1 MSNADFCVF
10 MFIAFIVA
18 LIIGTDNLLNLEGAI
33 ASIILAGCQT
43 IYDAWHPIVCE
54 EPMSRKC
61 INLRRG
67 CVFVLVICILSIV
80 FVVAKIVLLK
90 LRRR

>member
-1 MSNADFCVF
+1 MSNAYFCVF
-10 MFIAFIVA
+10 MSIAFIVA
-18 LIIGTDNLLNLEGAI
+18 LVIGTDNLLNLEGAI

-54 EPMSRKC
+54 EPTSTKC

-67 CVFVLVICILSIV
+67 RVFVLVICILSIV

-90 LRRR
+90 FRQR